1 MYLIRKSKTILLLCF
16 ALAML
21 FSISVCSAATATA
34 TAPIRVMCY
43 GDPNT
48 WGWMPVKS
56 GSTTRYPADV
66 RWTGQL
72 QKSLGNHYQIIEEG
86 LNGRTTGVDD
96 YENSLDPQITSSL
109 NLNGEPSLLPI
120 LKSQAP
126 LDIVVVMLGTND
138 VKPHLH
144 QDLGKVTASIDR
156 LMLDITRSSVE
167 NQDWTKYKA
176 PKVLLVAPVPV
187 HPGQSQ
193 DMNTTF
199 AGGYDLSAQLGAAY
213 QKVAQKYGVEFL
225 DASTVIS
232 QADGLDGIHLSPA
245 SHQKLSQAIADKIK
259 AMQ

>member
-1 MYLIRKSKTILLLCF
+1 MYQIQKSKTILLLCF

-21 FSISVCSAATATA
+21 FSMTACSAASVAS
-34 TAPIRVMCY
+34 PIRVMCY
-43 GDPNT
+43 GDSNT

-72 QKSLGNHYQIIEEG
+72 QKELGSHYQIIEEG
-86 LNGRTTGVDD
+86 LNGRTAGVDD
-96 YENSLDPQITSSL
+96 YENSLDPQISSSL

-126 LDIVVVMLGTND
+126 LDIVVVMRGTND

-144 QDLGKVTASIDR
+144 QDLGKVTASLDR
-156 LMLDITRSSVE
+156 LVLDITRSTVE

-176 PKVLLVAPVPV
+176 PKVLVVAPVPV

-213 QKVAQKYGVEFL
+213 QKVAQKYGADYL
-225 DASTVIS
+225 DASTVIP

-245 SHQKLSQAIADKIK
+245 GHQKLSQAIAAKIK
-259 AMQ
+259 AMR